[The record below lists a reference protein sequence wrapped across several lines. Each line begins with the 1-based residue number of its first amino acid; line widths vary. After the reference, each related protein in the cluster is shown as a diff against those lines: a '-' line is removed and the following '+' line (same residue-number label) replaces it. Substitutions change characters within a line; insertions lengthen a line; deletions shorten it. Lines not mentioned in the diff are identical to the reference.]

1 MAKWCELNVGSW
13 QNGQER
19 HGSVQAP
26 GSVEIAV
33 RPQSNK
39 ENSYIGKKGPGAR
52 WRQKHTDL
60 KKWPDIGKGKKRKKE
75 EEEGPKLFLGFESV
89 YWWGM
94 YTDEKTL
101 MLGKI
106 EGRRR
111 RGRIGWDGWMA
122 SLTQWTW
129 VWVNSELVTDREA
142 WRAAVHGVAKSRQ
155 DWATELN
162 WTELTRATVK
172 PGKSYGIGLW
182 EMQGFGF
189 RHIEFDAS
197 VGYQIHAV

>member
-1 MAKWCELNVGSW
+1 MAKWCELSVGSW

-26 GSVEIAV
+26 GSMEIAV
-33 RPQSNK
+33 RLQSNK

-60 KKWPDIGKGKKRKKE
+60 KKWPDTGKGPK

-89 YWWGM
+89 YWWEV
-94 YTDEKTL
+94 YTDEKNL

-111 RGRIGWDGWMA
+111 RGRIGWDSWMA
-122 SLTQWTW
+122 SPTQWTW
-129 VWVNSELVTDREA
+129 VWVNSGNWWWTGRPGMLQSM
-142 WRAAVHGVAKSRQ
+142 GLQSRH

-162 WTELTRATVK
+162 WTELMRATVK
-172 PGKSYGIGLW
+172 LGKSCGTGLW